1 MNEFMGTVQ
10 KMNTDRFDGFA
21 DIYDEARPRCPV
33 FVTELAKKYL
43 ERTPETVVDL
53 GSGTGRSALV
63 WKDEAKYVVGVEPNS
78 DMIERAR
85 ANAKDDVNVGFVRR
99 FSNDTGLPASF
110 ADVVTCS
117 QAFHWMEPI
126 GTLREVNRILRP
138 EGMLM
143 IIDADLTP
151 VCNWK
156 AEYIFRKFAKTLK
169 DIETTD
175 PDISATFVRW
185 NRDKH
190 LGSLA
195 QSGYFI
201 FIREIVFSNKEM
213 FTAER
218 LIRMVLSLGGLQTI
232 LKRKP
237 DSIAGSL
244 EEFEQG
250 IREIFGEQPFEAQ
263 FGYRVTVGM
272 KSTLWRTGRHET

>member
-1 MNEFMGTVQ
+1 MGTVQ
-10 KMNTDRFDGFA
+10 KLNADRFGGFA
-21 DIYDEARPRCPV
+21 DIYDEARPRCPAY
-33 FVTELAKKYL
+33 VTELAKRYL

-63 WKDEAKYVVGVEPNS
+63 WKDAANYVVGVEPNS
-78 DMIERAR
+78 DMIECAR
-85 ANAKDDVNVGFVRR
+85 ANAKDAVNVGFVRR
-99 FSNDTGLPASF
+99 FSNDTGLPALF

-156 AEYIFRKFAKTLK
+156 AEYAFRRFAKALR

-185 NRDKH
+185 SRDKH

-195 QSGYFI
+195 QSGYFM
-201 FIREIVFSNKEM
+201 FIREIVFSNKEI

-237 DSIAGSL
+237 DSIAASL
-244 EEFEQG
+244 EEFEQD
-250 IREIFGEQPFEAQ
+250 IREIFGDGPFEAQ
-263 FGYRVTVGM
+263 FGYRVTVGI
-272 KSTLWRTGRHET
+272 KST